1 MSNVVKTVEIL
12 QSVCCILFHVEF
24 MQVALFKL
32 TRSKIKGI
40 IFLVRKEIFLLFD

>member
-12 QSVCCILFHVEF
+12 LKSVCCILFHVEL

-32 TRSKIKGI
+32 TR
-40 IFLVRKEIFLLFD
+40 LKELSFTS